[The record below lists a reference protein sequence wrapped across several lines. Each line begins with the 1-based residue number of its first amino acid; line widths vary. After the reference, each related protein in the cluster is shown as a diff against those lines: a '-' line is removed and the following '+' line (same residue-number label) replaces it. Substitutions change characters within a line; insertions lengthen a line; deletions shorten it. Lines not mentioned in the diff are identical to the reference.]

1 MDPAV
6 IKYYRNL
13 LKNGFL
19 NAGSFEN
26 PTIFLDSVGENL
38 PVCGKLGQDFVHV
51 FINMQDDRISDIRYL
66 CNCDPTA
73 NVVFEIMCGLLRGI
87 TIAEFRNIT
96 PESFYQA
103 VGSSQEELAKRVKA
117 SLELINRGIT
127 RYQNG
132 PLKAAE
138 RS

>member
-13 LKNGFL
+13 LKTGFQ

-26 PTIFLDSVGENL
+26 PSIYLDSVGENL

-51 FINMQDDRISDIRYL
+51 YIMMEGDCIADIRYL

-73 NVVFEIMCGLLRGI
+73 NVVFEIMCGLLRNKTI
-87 TIAEFRNIT
+87 TDFRNLGPEAFYDIVGTREAEFT
-96 PESFYQA
+96 
-103 VGSSQEELAKRVKA
+103 KRVKA
-117 SLELINRGIT
+117 SLELINRGIS
-127 RYQNG
+127 RSQNA
-132 PLKAAE
+132 PAQ
-138 RS
+138 SS